1 MKIVGVQFEDSDKIF
16 YYYVDDLKLKK
27 NLTVICDDEGTL
39 QFGKVV
45 TDIHPIENSK
55 LNKNL
60 GKIVRISTKVDYN
73 NHLSNLKEAKKAL
86 KKCRELVKKYELD
99 MNVIDA
105 IYTFNKDQLLFHF
118 YSDNRIDFRDLARDL
133 ANIYKTR
140 IELRQI
146 GVRDKAKK
154 VSGLGLC
161 GQKLCCARFLDE
173 FDSVSISMAK
183 NQNLSLNPNK
193 INGLCGRLLCCLKYE
208 DGCYKEC
215 RKGLPQVGKEVEVNG
230 VKGKVISLDIL
241 RKTYKIETEKGIV
254 EIDGSN

>member
-45 TDIHPIENSK
+45 TDIHPIENSNLK
-55 LNKNL
+55 KKL
-60 GKIVRISTKVDYN
+60 GKIVRISTKKDYN
-73 NHLSNLKEAKKAL
+73 NHLSNLKDAKQAL
-86 KKCRELVKKYELD
+86 KKCKELVKKYNLD

-105 IYTFNKDQLLFHF
+105 VYTFNKDQLLFHF

-154 VSGLGLC
+154 VSGIGLC
-161 GQKLCCARFLDE
+161 GQKLCCSRFLDE

-208 DGCYKEC
+208 DNCYKEC
-215 RKGLPQVGKEVEVNG
+215 RKGLPQLGKEIEVNG